1 MPKVGMEPIR
11 RSALVAAAI
20 EEIGRAGSLDVT
32 VSQIARK
39 AGMSSALAHHYFG
52 SKDQIFLSAMRAVL
66 AVFGSEVREAL
77 RGQVDP
83 RTRVRGVI
91 AASFSPQNFRPEVIS
106 AWLNFYVLALNSPE
120 ALRLLRAYRR
130 RLHSN
135 LMHDLRPLVGKDA
148 AEVARGIAAMIDGLY
163 IRQSLRDE
171 TLNGAES
178 VALVTGYFDQ
188 VAGSPAKDIRVDGG
202 IDARRT

>member
-20 EEIGRAGSLDVT
+20 EEIGRVGSLDVT

-52 SKDQIFLSAMRAVL
+52 SKDQIFLSAMRSVL
-66 AVFGSEVREAL
+66 AVFGVEVRRAL
-77 RGQVDP
+77 RGQDDP
-83 RTRVRGVI
+83 RARVLGVI
-91 AASFSPQNFRPEVIS
+91 EASFSEQNFRPEAVA
-106 AWLNFYVLALNSPE
+106 AWLNFYVLARNSPE
-120 ALRLLRAYRR
+120 ALRLLRVYQR

-135 LMHDLRPLVGKDA
+135 LLHGLRPLVGDAA

-163 IRQSLRDE
+163 IRQALRDE
-171 TLNGAES
+171 TLSGAAS
-178 VALVTGYFDQ
+178 VALIAGHLDRMTGR
-188 VAGSPAKDIRVDGG
+188 AGK
-202 IDARRT
+202 